1 MIIRFKRRLS
11 KLSEELRQS
20 VRDPKPFIAYAD
32 ARGLYQSTRENLFF
46 NAGFE
51 HGLLADNGLSSEHN
65 GSVHS
70 TEASAL
76 EAIAAPLQQKRRVSP
91 DVMRATLLRLC
102 QGRSLSPRRH
112 VCCIY
117 TRSQNRGKTGTSVAG
132 WSKWEPRPGLRPRP
146 SAAIAG
152 LGYTAALMLDIR
164 LIRDKPDEVR
174 AGFAKLGSTVDLD
187 AVLALDQAV
196 RKLKNDSQTIQADQN
211 RLSREIAK
219 APTPAAREEA
229 KAKGAALKQKIESL
243 AAELAQQ
250 ELALDGKLLE
260 LPNLPHPSVPVGK
273 DESEN
278 HVMREEGQKRSYA
291 FAPQPHWDLGPRW
304 GILDFD
310 RGVKI
315 SGSRFYILKDWG
327 ARLQRALISFMLD
340 LHTSRHGYT
349 EILPPYMVRREA
361 LVGTGNLPKFG
372 DNLYHD
378 AIEDFW
384 FIPTAEVPVT
394 NLYRDEILEGD
405 KLPIK
410 HVACTACFRRE
421 QMAAGRDTRGI
432 KRGHQF
438 DKVELVKF
446 VRPESSM
453 DELQGLLA
461 DAEEVLQA
469 LELPYRVVEMC
480 TGDLSFSAMVKFDLE
495 LWAPGCG
502 EWLEVSSCSNFGD
515 FQARRAKIRFRDGQ
529 EKTRFVHTL
538 NGSGLALP
546 RTLVGVLETY
556 QRADGRLDV
565 PAVLR
570 PYFGG
575 RDVLG

>member
-1 MIIRFKRRLS
+1 
-11 KLSEELRQS
+11 
-20 VRDPKPFIAYAD
+20 
-32 ARGLYQSTRENLFF
+32 
-46 NAGFE
+46 
-51 HGLLADNGLSSEHN
+51 
-65 GSVHS
+65 
-70 TEASAL
+70 
-76 EAIAAPLQQKRRVSP
+76 
-91 DVMRATLLRLC
+91 
-102 QGRSLSPRRH
+102 
-112 VCCIY
+112 
-117 TRSQNRGKTGTSVAG
+117 
-132 WSKWEPRPGLRPRP
+132 
-146 SAAIAG
+146 
-152 LGYTAALMLDIR
+152 MLDIR
-164 LIRDKPDEVR
+164 LIREKPDEVR
-174 AGFAKLGSTVDLD
+174 AGFAKLGAAVDLD
-187 AVLALDQAV
+187 AVLALDQTV
-196 RKLKNDSQTIQADQN
+196 RRLKNDSQTIQADQN

-219 APTPAAREEA
+219 APSPEAREEA
-229 KAKGAALKQKIESL
+229 KAKGAALKQRIESL

-250 ELALDGKLLE
+250 EQTLEEKLLE
-260 LPNLPHPSVPVGK
+260 LPNLPHASVPVGK
-273 DESEN
+273 DDSEN
-278 HVMREEGQKRSYA
+278 RVVREEGEKRIFS
-291 FAPQPHWDLGPRW
+291 FTPQPHWDSGPRW

-378 AIEDFW
+378 ALEDFW

-410 HVACTACFRRE
+410 HVAYTACFRRE

-453 DELQGLLA
+453 DELKGLLA
-461 DAEEVLQA
+461 DAEDVLKA

-495 LWAPGCG
+495 LWAPGCA

-515 FQARRAKIRFRDGQ
+515 FQARRANIRFKREGKKGT
-529 EKTRFVHTL
+529 EFVHTL
-538 NGSGLALP
+538 NGSGLAIG
-546 RTLVGVLETY
+546 RTVVAVLENY
-556 QRADGRLDV
+556 QQQDGS
-565 PAVLR
+565 VLI
-570 PYFGG
+570 PE
-575 RDVLG
+575 VLQHYMGIEKIG